1 MKHYKLTIPGL
12 LPGLNEY
19 VDAERGAKGK
29 YKAAAMKKQAEN
41 VIGYMI
47 KTQLRGVRFTRPV
60 VIHYTWIEPNRRR
73 DKDNIAFAK
82 KFIQDSLV
90 HAGVLQNDGW
100 KHIEHFTDDFAV
112 DPKNPRV
119 EVVRDP
125 ELKYTPQGT
134 AVTSFTLDVD
144 RRFNRDKAD
153 YINIIAWRQTAE
165 FVAKHFAKGQ
175 RVAIVGSIQTRSW
188 EDNDGGK
195 HKAVEIVADSV
206 YFADAKKE
214 SAAGSYAESAMT
226 SEGFEVTDEDIPF

>member
-1 MKHYKLTIPGL
+1 MKNENAIMDRIKARIAYHANEHRHTYEIGKGVMDFLARDL
-12 LPGLNEY
+12 LA
-19 VDAERGAKGK
+19 DF
-29 YKAAAMKKQAEN
+29 KAAAMKKQAEN

-119 EVVRDP
+119 EV
-125 ELKYTPQGT
+125 
-134 AVTSFTLDVD
+134 
-144 RRFNRDKAD
+144 
-153 YINIIAWRQTAE
+153 IIEE
-165 FVAKHFAKGQ
+165 F
-175 RVAIVGSIQTRSW
+175 
-188 EDNDGGK
+188 EGG
-195 HKAVEIVADSV
+195 
-206 YFADAKKE
+206 YKK
-214 SAAGSYAESAMT
+214 
-226 SEGFEVTDEDIPF
+226 

>member
-112 DPKNPRV
+112 DPK
-119 EVVRDP
+119 
-125 ELKYTPQGT
+125 TP
-134 AVTSFTLDVD
+134 VS
-144 RRFNRDKAD
+144 K
-153 YINIIAWRQTAE
+153 
-165 FVAKHFAKGQ
+165 
-175 RVAIVGSIQTRSW
+175 S
-188 EDNDGGK
+188 
-195 HKAVEIVADSV
+195 
-206 YFADAKKE
+206 
-214 SAAGSYAESAMT
+214 
-226 SEGFEVTDEDIPF
+226 

>member
-1 MKHYKLTIPGL
+1 M
-12 LPGLNEY
+12 N
-19 VDAERGAKGK
+19 
-29 YKAAAMKKQAEN
+29 QC
-41 VIGYMI
+41 
-47 KTQLRGVRFTRPV
+47 QLMGR
-60 VIHYTWIEPNRRR
+60 
-73 DKDNIAFAK
+73 
-82 KFIQDSLV
+82 L
-90 HAGVLQNDGW
+90 
-100 KHIEHFTDDFAV
+100 
-112 DPKNPRV
+112 
-119 EVVRDP
+119 VRDP

-134 AVTSFTLDVD
+134 AVTSFTLAVD

-175 RVAIVGSIQTRSW
+175 RVAVVGSIQTRSW

-226 SEGFEVTDEDIPF
+226 SEGFEVTDEEFRSENRLGKGGEDTWTNPKKAKSEQGSWKSFGTMIRKRVS

>member
-1 MKHYKLTIPGL
+1 M
-12 LPGLNEY
+12 N
-19 VDAERGAKGK
+19 
-29 YKAAAMKKQAEN
+29 QC
-41 VIGYMI
+41 
-47 KTQLRGVRFTRPV
+47 QLMGR
-60 VIHYTWIEPNRRR
+60 
-73 DKDNIAFAK
+73 
-82 KFIQDSLV
+82 L
-90 HAGVLQNDGW
+90 
-100 KHIEHFTDDFAV
+100 
-112 DPKNPRV
+112 
-119 EVVRDP
+119 VRDP
-125 ELKYTPQGT
+125 ELKYTQQGT
-134 AVTSFTLDVD
+134 
-144 RRFNRDKAD
+144 AD